1 MGTGGFD
8 LSQARRAPKAVKSKR
23 VLIKSHDFYK
33 PSARRERLQKFRRVP
48 SSVKGM
54 DKILGKGYPTG
65 AFINLVAFPKAGKTT
80 FLIHEALGASVAGRE
95 ALVMYNE
102 SNPDSYM
109 ELVAGHAADLG
120 ISEDK
125 LGGLTFMDAHGR
137 ELISAKLDYI
147 AQMAGKWV
155 VDPIRAHLE
164 KGKKPA
170 IIGID
175 SLTKFYRTWPAQSYK
190 FVEKATLGLREAF
203 DEFGVQPVVFVVH
216 QKASGEWGKDDE
228 RGFGGWG
235 NIHEMD
241 GSIVI
246 RRVKP
251 VDTWFHRETGF
262 PIGSTQ
268 RFINADFRH
277 IRTAELEYHFFQR
290 LKKPK
295 RLIVGD
301 ALMDIISEW
310 ESLKGQGGRHD

>member
-1 MGTGGFD
+1 MAGGFD
-8 LSQARRAPKAVKSKR
+8 LSKARQAPKAVKSKR
-23 VLIKSHDFYK
+23 ILITSHDFYH
-33 PSARRERLQKFRRVP
+33 PSKRRERLQALRQIP
-48 SSVKGM
+48 STIKGM
-54 DKILGKGYPTG
+54 DKLIGKGYPTG
-65 AFINLVAFPKAGKTT
+65 TIINLVGYPKAGKTT
-80 FLIHEALGASVAGRE
+80 FLAHEAIGTAAAGRE

-109 ELVAGHAADLG
+109 SLIAGHAEDLQVPD
-120 ISEDK
+120 EK
-125 LGGLTFMDAHGR
+125 LTGLTFMDAHGR
-137 ELISAKLDYI
+137 ELVSAKLDYI

-164 KGKKPA
+164 KGGKPSL
-170 IIGID
+170 IGID

-190 FVEKATLGLREAF
+190 FVEKTALGLREAF

-251 VDTWFHRETGF
+251 VDTWKHRETGW
-262 PIGSTQ
+262 PIGTTQ
-268 RFINADFRH
+268 RTIIADFRH
-277 IRTAELEYHFFQR
+277 IRTSELEYHFYQR

-295 RLIVGD
+295 SLVVGD

-310 ESLKGQGGRHD
+310 EQLKTGGRHD